1 MVEDRRNVVEPLE
14 AMEDI
19 TLVTGDNKKTTKIG
33 TTLSKEIRG
42 ELIEFLRA
50 SADVFAWSHEDMS
63 GITRDVM
70 AHKLNVN
77 PSMYP
82 MKQKWRVFAP
92 KRNAAMMEEV
102 AVGFIREV
110 YYPEWSR
117 SPVQNGGCVLTSP
130 I

>member
-50 SADVFAWSHEDMS
+50 NADVFAWSHEDML

-82 MKQKWRVFAP
+82 MKQKW
-92 KRNAAMMEEV
+92 
-102 AVGFIREV
+102 
-110 YYPEWSR
+110 
-117 SPVQNGGCVLTSP
+117 
-130 I
+130 